1 MLSAEPSTADDRAR
15 TGLVLDV
22 LRGSLHD
29 GPGIRTTVFLKGCPL
44 RCVWCHNPESQA
56 AAPVVSF
63 RAEACTG
70 CGACAAVCPHGV
82 HRVAPPPEHTLDRT
96 RCTGCGVCVAACPAG
111 ALERK
116 GERRSAGAV
125 FDEVAADRAY
135 CEATGGGMTL
145 SGGEPLAQPDFA
157 CALLRLARDAGI
169 STAVETCGHVS
180 WRTLEAT
187 LGLTDL
193 YLYDCKGIDAAR
205 HRENTGAD
213 NALILEN
220 LERLIA
226 AGARVALR
234 CPLVPG
240 RNDAEADL
248 RALAAFRAALGSRV
262 EGMEIMPYHR
272 SGNAKAVRTGMPVRF
287 EHADATDAEK
297 ARWLACL
304 HASGAPDARL
314 S

>member
-1 MLSAEPSTADDRAR
+1 MPGPSDFIPPYRR
-15 TGLVLDV
+15 KPV
-22 LRGSLHD
+22 SLYAA
-29 GPGIRTTVFLKGCPL
+29 FLLAVIFLLCGA
-44 RCVWCHNPESQA
+44 SA
-56 AAPVVSF
+56 AAETRNLPF
-63 RAEACTG
+63 RR
-70 CGACAAVCPHGV
+70 GV
-82 HRVAPPPEHTLDRT
+82 NLSQWF
-96 RCTGCGVCVAACPAG
+96 
-111 ALERK
+111 
-116 GERRSAGAV
+116 ERRSAGAV